1 MFNNHKTAKAV
12 RIALAFGAAS
22 TAMFSAT
29 AAMAAEEEDSAK
41 KVERIEVTGSRLKR
55 TDLETATPVTTITG
69 EEMKAMGIQDVGQF
83 MQSSP
88 IMSGSPAMTTT
99 NNGGNGGTFV
109 ELRGLGD
116 ERTLVLINGRRV
128 VSADFQGIPSAMI
141 ERIEVLKDGA
151 SATYGADAIAGVVNI
166 ITKKNFEGVEV
177 TVMNKEYFDVDASGQ
192 NSFNIVAGKSFSDGG
207 FLVGLDYVKEK
218 PITQGDVK
226 NVNFFQAP
234 YNVASVEGAQSF
246 VKNGLIATG
255 PNANVELLG
264 SGSIPCG
271 NHTVVGLPGSWTNGK
286 CPTGGDGKPALS
298 DMRRYVGGGA
308 VNDTYNYNP
317 INLIQT
323 PYTKVNFF
331 VEGNFQLNDTTNIYS
346 ETRINKRESNQE
358 LAETPFDTQFDPGFV
373 LANGRNGVSKDN
385 YYNPYGADVSR
396 VRRRMVE
403 AGRTFEQDVTRFQQ
417 VFGVSGE
424 NNLIEGWTYDVSS
437 NYAYSQTASID
448 RGQLFGPNLGKALGP
463 SFKDASGN
471 VVCGTPG
478 AVIAGCVPLNVFGG
492 PGSITKDMLDY
503 ISAPLLDADNSDLLQ
518 ITAFTGGDLFELP
531 GGVVVGG
538 FGVEYLK
545 ETFEQERDSGKFL
558 SVVSGNKGRVLQ
570 QGEYDNNSI
579 FAEFEIPLLPES
591 DFVKRMDLK
600 LGARRDD
607 FSHVGTADT
616 YQAGLVWEIV
626 DGLMLRTNYGTVFRA
641 PTLTDLYGP
650 EEDSFPPAGDPCSTT
665 GWASA
670 PQAQKDRCLAAGVPA
685 GGSPNVDGQQLAKVG
700 GNPNVKPEE
709 GDTFTAGIA
718 YSPDFLEGLGIT
730 VDYWEVNIEGAI
742 DAIGASDSLQGCYAG
757 GIQRLCANVVRD
769 GTGYISYVRGLTQN
783 LFEKNAKGVD
793 TELSYSLDTEIGRFN
808 FNTVWTHFLQRE
820 DEQYNGATY
829 QFELQDLAG
838 QFVGGTIDSTYA
850 TDKVAFNVSYDW
862 EDLNIVYRAS
872 YISGVEYD
880 AADFTYSD
888 AFFDAA
894 DVAGLK
900 AQVDSYLYHDISA
913 TYNFSTNTIVS
924 VGIDN
929 ITDEL
934 PPYIENAFNA
944 NTDESTYR
952 MFGRGYFVKF
962 TQKF

>member
-29 AAMAAEEEDSAK
+29 AVMAAEEEDSAK

-69 EEMKAMGIQDVGQF
+69 EDMKAMGIQDVGQF

-128 VSADFQGIPSAMI
+128 VSSDFQGIPSSMI

-218 PITQGDVK
+218 PVTQGDVK
-226 NVNFFQAP
+226 EVNFFQAP
-234 YNVASVEGAQSF
+234 YLIDSVEGVKSF
-246 VKNGLIATG
+246 IANGLITEG
-255 PNANVELLG
+255 DNANAFIYG
-264 SGSIPCG
+264 SGSTPCG

-286 CPTGGDGKPALS
+286 CPTGGDGKPTLG
-298 DMRRYVGGGA
+298 DMRRFNGVGA
-308 VNDTYNYNP
+308 NNDTYNYNP
-317 INLIQT
+317 INLLQT

-331 VEGNFQLNDTTNIYS
+331 VEGNFQLNDATNIYS

-358 LAETPFDTQFDPGFV
+358 LAETPFDTQNDPGFV
-373 LANGRNGVSKDN
+373 FVDPNGITRNGVSKDN
-385 YYNPYGADVSR
+385 YYNPFGANVQR
-396 VRRRMVE
+396 LRRRMTE

-424 NNLIEGWTYDVSS
+424 NNLIEGWTYDVSA
-437 NYAYSQTASID
+437 NYAYSQTASVD

-471 VVCGTPG
+471 IVCGTPG
-478 AVIAGCVPLNVFGG
+478 AVIDGCVPLNVFGG
-492 PGSITKDMLDY
+492 PGSITAAMLDY
-503 ISAPLLDADNSDLLQ
+503 ISAPLLDTNNSDLLQ
-518 ITAFTGGDLFELP
+518 VTAFTGGDLFELP

-538 FGVEYLK
+538 FGIEYLK
-545 ETFEQERDSGKFL
+545 ETFEQEVDSGKFL
-558 SVVSGNKGRVLQ
+558 SVVTGNKGKVLQ

-616 YQAGLVWEIV
+616 YQAGLVWEVI

-641 PTLTDLYGP
+641 PTLDNLFGP
-650 EEDSFPPAGDPCSTT
+650 ATDSFDPAVDPCSTST
-665 GWASA
+665 WATA
-670 PQAQKDRCLAAGVPA
+670 TQATRDRCTAAGVPA
-685 GGSPNVDGQQLAKVG
+685 GGSPNLDPQQLGKVG

-730 VDYWEVNIEGAI
+730 VDYWKVSIEGSI
-742 DAIGASDSLQGCYAG
+742 DAIDTADSLQGCYVG

-769 GTGYISYVRGLTQN
+769 KSGYISYVNGLTQN
-783 LFEKNAKGVD
+783 LFEKNASGVD

-808 FNTVWTHFLQRE
+808 FNTVWTHFLKRE
-820 DEQYNGATY
+820 DERYDGATST
-829 QFELQDLAG
+829 FKLADLSG
-838 QFVGGTIDSTYA
+838 RFVGDTSYA
-850 TDKVAFNVSYDW
+850 ADKATFNVSYDW
-862 EDLNIVYRAS
+862 EDLNLVYRAT
-872 YISGVEYD
+872 YIGGLEYN
-880 AADFTYSD
+880 AADFQWG
-888 AFFDAA
+888 FDPAEVEGL
-894 DVAGLK
+894 VAK
-900 AQVDSYLYHDISA
+900 VDSFVYHDISA
-913 TYNFSTNTIVS
+913 TYNFSTNSVVS

-929 ITDEL
+929 VTNEL
-934 PPYIENAFNA
+934 PPYIENGFNA

-952 MFGRGYFVKF
+952 LFGRGYFVKF